1 MTART
6 SFRVELSRSA
16 ARELRHLP
24 AGERQRVAD
33 ALRREA
39 ARLADPAL
47 GRGGK
52 SVKAIRGHHDEFQ
65 RLRVGAWR
73 VMFDVDREAEVLRV
87 LGVVARRDLDR
98 WLRRR

>member
-1 MTART
+1 MAKPRPY
-6 SFRVELSRSA
+6 RVELSRTA
-16 ARELRHLP
+16 ARELRRLQS
-24 AGERQRVAD
+24 AERERVKD

-39 ARLADPAL
+39 ARVADSAP

-73 VMFDVDREAEVLRV
+73 VMFDLDREARALRV
-87 LGVVARRDLDR
+87 LGIVARRDLDR

>member
-1 MTART
+1 
-6 SFRVELSRSA
+6 
-16 ARELRHLP
+16 
-24 AGERQRVAD
+24 VAD

-39 ARLADPAL
+39 ARLANPAP
-47 GRGGK
+47 GRGAK

-73 VMFDVDREAEVLRV
+73 VMFDVDRGARILLV
-87 LGVVARRDLDR
+87 LGVVPRRDLDR